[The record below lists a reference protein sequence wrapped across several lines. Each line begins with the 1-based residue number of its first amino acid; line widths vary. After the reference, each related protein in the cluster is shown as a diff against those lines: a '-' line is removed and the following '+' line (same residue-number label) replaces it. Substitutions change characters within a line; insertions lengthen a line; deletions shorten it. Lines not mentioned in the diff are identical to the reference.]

1 MTTKEQ
7 ERKALE
13 RIKKIVADLGP
24 DSYVATAFEGCF
36 EIAADNIENDFACSM
51 KELAE
56 RAEKEAETLRLD
68 NRDLRISIKR
78 IKDEASTR
86 ETALNERIKN
96 LEAHFVGADD
106 LETILA
112 LIKDAEYAACAE
124 TKEAAEEI
132 VKLADNPDCPAFVR
146 AVSTHRD
153 AHSRANRLLMLKSRI
168 QDTITYAG
176 A

>member
-7 ERKALE
+7 ERKALD
-13 RIKKIVADLGP
+13 RIQKIVAELGP

-36 EIAADNIENDFACSM
+36 ELAAINIENDFACSM
-51 KELAE
+51 KQ
-56 RAEKEAETLRLD
+56 RAEAAEKKVSTLELD
-68 NRDLRISIKR
+68 NRDLRIDCSRHK
-78 IKDEASTR
+78 EAASKK
-86 ETALNERIKN
+86 ETALTERIKN

-106 LETILA
+106 LETILS
-112 LIKDAEYAACAE
+112 LISDAEFKACAE

-132 VKLADNPDCPAFVR
+132 VKLADNPDCAAFGK
-146 AVSTHRD
+146 AVSKHRD

-168 QDTITYAG
+168 QDTINYAG